1 MTQMAQYECFSQN
14 MYDHQ
19 EDIVKYVTLDSLK
32 DAGIYAVSQE
42 LADALD
48 TDVDY
53 EGADSFDAALDEA
66 KASRSASEALAGEVG
81 VDIPQHDSYAI
92 E

>member
-1 MTQMAQYECFSQN
+1 MEQKAAPKERIIFDDNPYFGS
-14 MYDHQ
+14 
-19 EDIVKYVTLDSLK
+19 S
-32 DAGIYAVSQE
+32 G
-42 LADALD
+42 DALAIED
-48 TDVDY
+48 LMNRDGLT
-53 EGADSFDAALDEA
+53 EA